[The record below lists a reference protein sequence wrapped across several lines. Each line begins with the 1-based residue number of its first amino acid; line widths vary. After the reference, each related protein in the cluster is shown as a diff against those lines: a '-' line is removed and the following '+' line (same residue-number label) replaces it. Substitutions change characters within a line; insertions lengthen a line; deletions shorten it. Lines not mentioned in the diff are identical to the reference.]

1 MFSFFPDG
9 GIVAESGPANFQFQA
24 LLEYLV
30 GMKLSAVNQNDE
42 VCISALH
49 QSSGNFSN
57 RYANIKYFNPCLI
70 LIFLLIVWTWFY
82 FNTDSSIGESTQ
94 VLLNM

>member
-1 MFSFFPDG
+1 LFSFFPDG
-9 GIVAESGPANFQFQA
+9 GIVAESGPANLQFQA

-57 RYANIKYFNPCLI
+57 RYANIKYFNSL
-70 LIFLLIVWTWFY
+70 
-82 FNTDSSIGESTQ
+82 FNFDFSVNSLDL
-94 VLLNM
+94 VLFQY